1 MNTEQLPQ
9 WLRQQAE
16 GIVKRGK
23 DVQQEISKLAAGA
36 ADGFHRT
43 KDGLTGLARA
53 VLEGAAEG
61 ARQSAQ
67 PGSVLREV
75 VAGLAD
81 GLANS
86 AQALKL
92 TLEEAKSGG
101 RAYADEDLKKAAG
114 DFRDVGEQ
122 FNSAV
127 KASLKGLGGE
137 LSGQL
142 HNLSEHASRALDSA
156 KPKFESA
163 VRAAAEHP
171 LQAGKEAVQAGAGAA
186 RQAAGVLFSELGSRL
201 EKTGRKW
208 RGTA

>member
-23 DVQQEISKLAAGA
+23 DVRQEISKLAAGA
-36 ADGFHRT
+36 TDRFHRT

-53 VLEGAAEG
+53 VLDGAAEG
-61 ARQSAQ
+61 ARQATQ
-67 PGSVLREV
+67 PDSVLREV

-81 GLANS
+81 GLATS

-92 TLEEAKSGG
+92 TLEEAQAGG
-101 RAYADEDLKKAAG
+101 RAYADEDLKKAAA
-114 DFRDVGEQ
+114 DFRDVGKQ
-122 FNSAV
+122 FNGAV
-127 KASLKGLGGE
+127 KASLKSLGAE
-137 LSGQL
+137 LAGQL
-142 HNLSEHASRALDSA
+142 HNLSEHASRAVDSA
-156 KPKFESA
+156 KPKFEA
-163 VRAAAEHP
+163 AARAAAGHP
-171 LQAGKEAVQAGAGAA
+171 LQAGKEAVHAGAGAA
-186 RQAAGVLFSELGSRL
+186 RQAAGVLFTELGSRL